1 MQERS
6 AGTGSRN
13 TFWIRVSALP
23 SRRPVHRETSG
34 LLALLLHGEED
45 PDGSTY

>member
-1 MQERS
+1 MQERI
-6 AGTGSRN
+6 AGLSSQDAL
-13 TFWIRVSALP
+13 WIRVSALP
-23 SRRPVHRETSG
+23 SRRPVQRETSG